1 MISNL
6 PLQPR
11 TAGDGPAPSLH
22 VVSIDCHDCRAPLAA
37 CSDCVVTMLLPDDFA
52 GESCLTL
59 EERRALTVLSDSGLV
74 PPLRYEPSPD
84 VSVHQDRWEDPSTAV

>member
-11 TAGDGPAPSLH
+11 SAADGPVPSLQI
-22 VVSIDCHDCRAPLAA
+22 VSIDCHDCRAPVTA
-37 CSDCVVTMLLPDDFA
+37 CSDCVVAMLLPDDSA
-52 GESCLTL
+52 TEPCLTQ

-74 PPLRYEPSPD
+74 PPLRYESGADASAHPGW
-84 VSVHQDRWEDPSTAV
+84 WEVPSTAV